1 MAKTTCALSIVR
13 QLFHL
18 GILPSADQPIR
29 TTKKM
34 NAYDVQSKFMQIP
47 RKRYKLSIFIFI
59 KFLDNSSK
67 TRCCINKRCRIQL
80 PEIECSVDAQTVNQI
95 DEYLRSVGLKPI
107 DDAFDKTTQKRPR
120 SLLISQRLDEYVI
133 NDVLTKSSKTFR
145 FPTAKQTQPI
155 ESIEWAPPLKNWNCW
170 QGCHINS
177 RTNAYK
183 TLEKI
188 SEELMAKEMQKQHSP
203 GLIRSRQDLPSFMY
217 RHQVIETVEKNSV
230 VVIKGTT
237 GCGKSTQAS
246 KRSCLFLNCKNFKI

>member
-1 MAKTTCALSIVR
+1 MTFWLR
-13 QLFHL
+13 
-18 GILPSADQPIR
+18 
-29 TTKKM
+29 
-34 NAYDVQSKFMQIP
+34 VQ
-47 RKRYKLSIFIFI
+47 
-59 KFLDNSSK
+59 
-67 TRCCINKRCRIQL
+67 
-80 PEIECSVDAQTVNQI
+80 
-95 DEYLRSVGLKPI
+95 
-107 DDAFDKTTQKRPR
+107 
-120 SLLISQRLDEYVI
+120 
-133 NDVLTKSSKTFR
+133 KTFR

-183 TLEKI
+183 TLERI

-203 GLIRSRQDLPSFMY
+203 ALIRSRQDLPSFMY

-246 KRSCLFLNCKNFKI
+246 KRSCLFFNCKKTLKFKHFENYTLLITSRLHFVNESRKMWFLSSEWHSSPHPSFLIP